1 MKTMETEKGSAL
13 ILAMLMIG
21 LLAVIGIYATQTTT
35 VETRIARNE
44 RLYKTAFHQADG
56 GGEMSIELL
65 ERNIDERGFESSAG
79 VITVGNVG
87 INPLGMSPRFYMNPT
102 PVARVRPD
110 CDAASSE
117 FDLYYP
123 ASNVSCTP
131 PVTAVKVGGTTSL
144 AIGGAVQM
152 IAGYEGKGKG
162 AAGGGAWV
170 LYHIRSR
177 HMGFD
182 SSDSVVEVQWK
193 HVM

>member
-1 MKTMETEKGSAL
+1 
-13 ILAMLMIG
+13 
-21 LLAVIGIYATQTTT
+21 
-35 VETRIARNE
+35 
-44 RLYKTAFHQADG
+44 
-56 GGEMSIELL
+56 
-65 ERNIDERGFESSAG
+65 
-79 VITVGNVG
+79 
-87 INPLGMSPRFYMNPT
+87 MSPRFYMNPT

-110 CDAASSE
+110 CGAASPE